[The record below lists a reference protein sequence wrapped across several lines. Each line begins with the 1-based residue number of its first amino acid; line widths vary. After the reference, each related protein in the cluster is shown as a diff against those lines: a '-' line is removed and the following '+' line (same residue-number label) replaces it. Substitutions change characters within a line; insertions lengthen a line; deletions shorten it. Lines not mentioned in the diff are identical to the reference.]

1 MKTNLLWLLVLA
13 TQTFIAQTQV
23 NTQWADDVDDIFQ
36 DLDKSRIPQRIL
48 LDYAMEFI
56 DVPTYNGV
64 VTTTSGPF
72 TSISENYVDVITIA
86 E

>member
-1 MKTNLLWLLVLA
+1 MKTNLLWLLALA
-13 TQTFIAQTQV
+13 TQLLTAQNQV
-23 NTQWADDVDDIFQ
+23 DTQWANDVNTVFAN
-36 DLDKSRIPQRIL
+36 LDKNKVPHRVL

-64 VTTTSGPF
+64 VTTNSGPF
-72 TSISENYVDVITIA
+72 TSTSENYVDVTTIQ